1 MIVKVMELE
10 ENILKHKE
18 YLLSVYKNTE
28 SILSQIA
35 MILDFGL
42 DNDKVHEWYR
52 LNKISINIIYEL
64 IEEKEKS
71 ESFTSRR

>member
-1 MIVKVMELE
+1 MELE

-18 YLLSVYKNTE
+18 YLLSVYQNTE
-28 SILSQIA
+28 SLLSQIS

-42 DNDKVHEWYR
+42 DNDKVREWYR
-52 LNKISINIIYEL
+52 LNKSSINTIYEL

-71 ESFTSRR
+71 ETLTN